1 MFVFFFL
8 WKWLEISMN
17 RKFMEQF
24 EDCPVIAAVKDEEGL
39 NACLGSEIGI
49 VFVLYGDVC
58 TIPEI
63 VRKLK
68 KGGKTVIVH
77 IDLISGLS
85 AKEVA
90 VNFIHT
96 NTEADGIISTKP
108 ALIRQAKE
116 FSMCTVMRFFAIDSM
131 AFDNICRQS
140 EAVRPDVI
148 EVLPGLMPKVIRRI
162 CEESP
167 IPVIAGGLIT
177 EREDIVAALNA
188 GAVSISTTNRK
199 VWFM

>member
-1 MFVFFFL
+1 
-8 WKWLEISMN
+8 MN

-58 TIPEI
+58 TIPDI

-96 NTEADGIISTKP
+96 
-108 ALIRQAKE
+108 
-116 FSMCTVMRFFAIDSM
+116 FSVPRSC
-131 AFDNICRQS
+131 CG
-140 EAVRPDVI
+140 
-148 EVLPGLMPKVIRRI
+148 PGR
-162 CEESP
+162 
-167 IPVIAGGLIT
+167 
-177 EREDIVAALNA
+177 
-188 GAVSISTTNRK
+188 
-199 VWFM
+199 